1 MGAFCKSGRFTLVCM
16 NLTLDQL
23 EMTARIEP
31 GKPMSVEEFWRYS
44 AEYPDLRMEL
54 EPNGDLIVMTPTTI
68 KTGFRNA
75 AICYALHDWTEQDGR
90 GYGFD
95 SSTGFTLR
103 DGSVRSPDAA
113 WIARERWSPVEDDE
127 DSIQVLCPDFVVELR
142 SRSDRLPAAQR
153 KMAAWIA
160 NGVKLAWLIDPQR
173 QVVEIYRAGEAEAR
187 TVEGPAAVEGEEP
200 VRGFVLPLEKI
211 WGKG

>member
-1 MGAFCKSGRFTLVCM
+1 M

-54 EPNGDLIVMTPTTI
+54 EPNGDLIVMTPTTV
-68 KTGFRNA
+68 KTGFRNFT
-75 AICYALHDWTEQDGR
+75 INRALANWAEQDGR

-95 SSTGFTLR
+95 SRTGFTLR

-113 WIARERWSPVEDDE
+113 WIGKERWSPADDDD
-127 DSIQVLCPDFVVELR
+127 DSIQVLCPDFVIELR
-142 SRSDRLPAAQR
+142 SKSDRLPAAQR

-173 QVVEIYRAGEAEAR
+173 RVVEVYRAGEAEAQ
-187 TVEGPAAVEGEEP
+187 TIENADAVEGEEP
-200 VRGFVLPLEKI
+200 VRGFVLPLERI
-211 WGKG
+211 WGKR

>member
-1 MGAFCKSGRFTLVCM
+1 M

-54 EPNGDLIVMTPTTI
+54 EPNGDLIVMTPTT
-68 KTGFRNA
+68 KNTGFRNTELV
-75 AICYALHDWTEQDGR
+75 YALRRWAEQDGR
-90 GYGFD
+90 GHVLD
-95 SSTGFTLR
+95 SSTGFTLQ

-113 WIARERWSPVEDDE
+113 WVGKERWSPTDEEDNYLE
-127 DSIQVLCPDFVVELR
+127 VFCPDFVIELR
-142 SRSDRLPAAQR
+142 SKSDRLPAAQR

-173 QVVEIYRAGEAEAR
+173 RVVEIYRAGEAEAQ
-187 TVEGPAAVEGEEP
+187 TLENPAAVEGEEP